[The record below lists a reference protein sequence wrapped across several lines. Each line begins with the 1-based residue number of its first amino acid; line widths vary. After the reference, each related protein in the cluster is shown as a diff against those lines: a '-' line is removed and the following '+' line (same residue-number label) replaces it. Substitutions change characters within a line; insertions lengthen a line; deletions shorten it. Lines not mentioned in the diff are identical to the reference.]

1 MVKYKALYDNYTG
14 CPGSRQ
20 VLTSMS
26 LWVSGKKRGNIKV
39 STCGER
45 PVTLK
50 DYSRAMK
57 TFQVNIGDKML
68 DYNSQ
73 GTSMYNVVGLTQ
85 TVKDHW

>member
-1 MVKYKALYDNYTG
+1 MG
-14 CPGSRQ
+14 
-20 VLTSMS
+20 
-26 LWVSGKKRGNIKV
+26 LWTERGNIKV

-73 GTSMYNVVGLTQ
+73 GTSMYDVVSLMLKTTGNS
-85 TVKDHW
+85 DIWEI